1 MRVAFVYPNPREEL
15 ALQVARGIAPDTG
28 LLGQN
33 HLSDFGIESFVY
45 DSALRRVNAVRG
57 VGHRISWIAREV
69 TLPWE
74 LRNTDLV
81 VTPLVNLLPLV
92 ARLARRP
99 RVLLLSYGT
108 AALWARASRARRAL
122 LRASLRSADGI
133 VTISTA
139 GRDRIV
145 RDIGLDPA
153 RVHAVSFGIDQRF
166 WQPAAP
172 AADGHV
178 LTVGRDLA
186 RDYATFAEALDG
198 LPVRGVVVAKEEN
211 LRGVRL
217 PPNVEV
223 KMHIPLE
230 DLRRLYHDASCVVI
244 PMHPDG
250 DPRGTESS
258 GNTALLE
265 AMACGRAS
273 VTTERASLREYLYAD
288 ATVTTP
294 ATDASALRGAL
305 QRLIDTPDETA
316 ALGAAGRQHVEERHT
331 TRHFAERLATIIE
344 EVGKR

>member
-15 ALQVARGIAPDTG
+15 AHQVARGTAPDTG

-33 HLSDFGIESFVY
+33 HLADFGIESFVY
-45 DSALRRVNAVRG
+45 DSALRRVNTVRG
-57 VGHRISWIAREV
+57 VGHRISWIAREA

-74 LRNTDLV
+74 LRDVDLV

-92 ARLARRP
+92 ARLSRRP

-108 AALWARASRARRAL
+108 AALWERASRARRAL
-122 LRASLRSADGI
+122 LRASLRSADRI
-133 VTISTA
+133 VTISDA

-145 RDIGLDPA
+145 RDIGLDPS
-153 RVHAVSFGIDQRF
+153 RVSAIPFGVDQRF
-166 WQPAAP
+166 WQPGPP

-186 RDYATFAEALDG
+186 RDYGTFAEALDG
-198 LPVRGVVVAKEEN
+198 LSVLGVIVAKEEN

-217 PPNVEV
+217 PANVEV

-230 DLRRLYHDASCVVI
+230 ELRQLYHDASCVVI

-250 DPRGTESS
+250 DSRGTESS

-273 VTTERASLREYLYAD
+273 VTTERASLREYVYGD
-288 ATVTTP
+288 ATMTTP
-294 ATDASALRGAL
+294 PTDAVALRGAL
-305 QRLIDTPDETA
+305 QRLIESPAESAAMGTA
-316 ALGAAGRQHVEERHT
+316 ARRHIEERHT
-331 TRHFAERLATIIE
+331 TRQFAERLAEIIG
-344 EVGKR
+344 EVKAT